1 VSVWPMS
8 AIVLK
13 SGCALVLHRII
24 SGLIS
29 SGAMTA
35 SVGWDLEF
43 ATASSVLTW
52 PRVIDLS
59 AYICAVTVW

>member
-1 VSVWPMS
+1 MSVCPMS

-13 SGCALVLHRII
+13 SGCAFVPQRII

-35 SVGWDLEF
+35 RVGCDLEF
-43 ATASSVLTW
+43 AIASSVLTW

-59 AYICAVTVW
+59 AYICALTVW